1 MKTKK
6 KETRPKVSKRT
17 RYMSIVAGVILIATA
32 PSWAPIDSS
41 GTLKQN
47 AQSDRAQAET
57 LLRQANE
64 ANSVLMDPD
73 SFDARRNRL
82 EAAVPDGP
90 DLPGV
95 IDAIGRTAAASGLQW
110 TTANPS
116 RSDSLDQAYQSWSMN
131 ITVTGDRAGLT
142 SFLDGIRSLER
153 YITIDTI
160 TYQQLND
167 AQVSLIATVRFYSLA
182 TDDALSS
189 PIEDNNDEIDSI
201 PVESGA
207 ASEVEE

>member
-1 MKTKK
+1 MKIKN
-6 KETRPKVSKRT
+6 KETKPKVSKRT
-17 RYMSIVAGVILIATA
+17 RYMSIVAAVVLIATT

-47 AQSDRAQAET
+47 AQSDRAQADT
-57 LLRQANE
+57 LLRQADE
-64 ANSVLMDPD
+64 ANSVLMD
-73 SFDARRNRL
+73 SGNFDARRNRL
-82 EAAVPDGP
+82 ESALPDGP

-131 ITVTGDRAGLT
+131 ITVAGDRAGLT

-160 TYQQLND
+160 TYQQLSD
-167 AQVSLIATVRFYSLA
+167 LQVSLIATVRFYSLA
-182 TDDALSS
+182 TDDDLSS
-189 PIEDNNDEIDSI
+189 PIEENADEID
-201 PVESGA
+201 PMTTESGA
-207 ASEVEE
+207 TSEVTE